1 MAIEF
6 MGKNFVYTGL
16 VPEDED
22 KIKRIIL
29 TRGGVIKTAVSG
41 KTDYVIAAQW
51 DTSKCKTAEKLRDK
65 GASIEI
71 IPYMIFLQMMQPH
84 RGSMNLFSME
94 TRCKNIWA
102 RSVPS
107 PSPTM

>member
-16 VPEDED
+16 VPEDEE

-29 TRGGVIKTAVSG
+29 TRGGIIKTAVSG

-71 IPYMIFLQMMQPH
+71 IP
-84 RGSMNLFSME
+84 
-94 TRCKNIWA
+94 
-102 RSVPS
+102 
-107 PSPTM
+107 